1 MPTMSGLPYLGPD
14 PAQPTP
20 AFWQLIDLART
31 DARAAQARVV
41 AMDRVG
47 LVAFYW
53 AFHDAAELLR
63 EQAFEDEAR
72 LPSEDGVD
80 DAIVWAVA
88 QGEAV
93 YREVLAG
100 RRRLPNAPGRFKD
113 LMGAVAR
120 QYQKVYRE
128 TLPYPEDLSP

>member
-1 MPTMSGLPYLGPD
+1 MPDMPYIGSD
-14 PAQPTP
+14 PQHPTA

-31 DARAAQARVV
+31 DAKAAQARV
-41 AMDRVG
+41 AQMDRVA
-47 LVAFYW
+47 LVGFYW

-63 EQAFEDEAR
+63 EQPFEDATA

-93 YREVLAG
+93 YRDVLAG
-100 RRRLPNAPGRFKD
+100 RRRLPNTPGRFKD

-120 QYQKVYRE
+120 QYQKTYRE
-128 TLPYPEDLSP
+128 TLPYPEDLVP